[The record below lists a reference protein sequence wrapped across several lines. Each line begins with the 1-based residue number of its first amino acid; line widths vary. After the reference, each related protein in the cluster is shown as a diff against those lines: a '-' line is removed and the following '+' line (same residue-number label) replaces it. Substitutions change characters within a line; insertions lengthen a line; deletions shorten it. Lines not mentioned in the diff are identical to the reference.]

1 MKNERYVYFTP
12 NMTDALSDAMPD
24 ASFVLM
30 SVMGYVFRGE
40 PLEKV
45 DDLELETKR
54 ARFLAAT
61 LEDNPRGAVTDE
73 DDVR

>member
-1 MKNERYVYFTP
+1 MKKERYVYFTP
-12 NMTDALSDAMPD
+12 NMADALSAATPD

-45 DDLELETKR
+45 DDLELETKM